1 MKILAFE
8 FSSPQ
13 RSVAVLDHRKDE
25 FHESQISPASGKLGT
40 RENRPSEALAFE
52 VIESAPGNTMKPL
65 GMVESALH
73 QAGLER
79 EQIECI
85 AIGLGPGSYTGI
97 RAAIALA
104 QGWQLGRAVKLLG
117 INSAEAVAAQAQAE
131 GLRGRFSVV
140 IDAQRGEFYL
150 AGYELN
156 EAGVRETTP
165 LRIVAREQ
173 IAAQGNETLIGP
185 EVTKWFPT
193 GRLVFPRAAMLARMA
208 ATRTDSLPGE
218 KLEPIYLRETTFVK
232 APPPRVLPA
241 L

>member
-1 MKILAFE
+1 MKILAFD

-13 RSVAVLDHRKDE
+13 RSVAVTNADAPGRD
-25 FHESQISPASGKLGT
+25 SAVS
-40 RENRPSEALAFE
+40 E
-52 VIESAPGNTMKPL
+52 VIESAPANTMKPL
-65 GMVESALH
+65 GMVESALR

-117 INSAEAVAAQAQAE
+117 ISSAEAVAAQARAD
-131 GLRGRFSVV
+131 GLRGKVNVV

-150 AGYELN
+150 AGYELTG
-156 EAGVRETTP
+156 AGVRETTP
-165 LRIVAREQ
+165 LRIVAREE
-173 IAAQGNETLIGP
+173 IAAQTNAAVVGP
-185 EVTKWFPT
+185 EVTKWFPA
-193 GRLVFPRAAMLARMA
+193 GQQMFPRAAMLAQMA
-208 ATRTDSLPGE
+208 ATRSDFVPGE

-232 APPPRVLPA
+232 AAPSRVLPA
-241 L
+241 H

>member
-1 MKILAFE
+1 MKILAFD

-13 RSVAVLDHRKDE
+13 RSVAVLSNRAN
-25 FHESQISPASGKLGT
+25 ES
-40 RENRPSEALAFE
+40 AFE
-52 VIESAPGNTMKPL
+52 VNESAPGKAMKPL
-65 GMVESALH
+65 GMVENALQ

-104 QGWQLGRAVKLLG
+104 QGWQLGRGVKLLG
-117 INSAEAVAAQAQAE
+117 ISSAECMAAQAQAD
-131 GLRGRFSVV
+131 GVRDLVSVV

-150 AGYELN
+150 AGYELD
-156 EAGVRETTP
+156 EAGVHEITT
-165 LRIVAREQ
+165 LRIVPREE
-173 IAAQGNETLIGP
+173 IPTPASGALIGP
-185 EVTKWFPT
+185 EVTKWFPA
-193 GRLVFPRAAMLARMA
+193 GQRMFPRASMLARLA
-208 ATRTDSLPGE
+208 ATRSDFVPGE

-232 APPPRVLPA
+232 APPPRVLPG

>member
-1 MKILAFE
+1 MKILAFD

-25 FHESQISPASGKLGT
+25 SYEFQISPASGESET
-40 RENRPSEALAFE
+40 RITHPSEALAFE
-52 VIESAPGNTMKPL
+52 VIESAPGHTMKPL
-65 GMVESALH
+65 GMVESALR

-79 EQIECI
+79 EQIESI

-104 QGWQLGRAVKLLG
+104 QGWQLGRGVKLLG
-117 INSAEAVAAQAQAE
+117 ISSATAVATQAQAE
-131 GLRGRFSVV
+131 GVRGATSVV

-150 AGYELN
+150 AGYELG
-156 EAGVRETTP
+156 EAGVRETAP
-165 LRIVAREQ
+165 LRIVTHEEMAARTGE
-173 IAAQGNETLIGP
+173 ILIGP

-193 GRLVFPRAAMLARMA
+193 GRLQFPRAAMLARMA
-208 ATRTDSLPGE
+208 ATRTDFVPGE

-232 APPPRVLPA
+232 APPTRVLPA